1 MPKPGEKISRA
12 RLHDLD
18 EEDEEE
24 DPRFLH
30 IMMNDEGADLSRKFF
45 KNTEPGYLM

>member
-1 MPKPGEKISRA
+1 MPKPGERISRA

-18 EEDEEE
+18 EEEEEE

-30 IMMNDEGADLSRKFF
+30 IMGQEEGADLSRKFF
-45 KNTEPGYLM
+45 KNTSPDYMM